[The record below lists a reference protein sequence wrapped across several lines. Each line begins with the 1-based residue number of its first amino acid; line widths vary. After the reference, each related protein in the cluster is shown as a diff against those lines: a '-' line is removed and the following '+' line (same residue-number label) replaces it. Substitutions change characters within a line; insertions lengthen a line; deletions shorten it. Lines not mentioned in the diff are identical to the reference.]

1 MWWGKSLRANLS
13 EPTNQGRYSLLRNVY
28 ENLQSPTVQSIY
40 TQFALLDFLLFR
52 LLTVFSFIYKYTKLT
67 C

>member
-28 ENLQSPTVQSIY
+28 ENLQSATVQSIY
-40 TQFALLDFLLFR
+40 TQFALLDFFALPTTDRFFFYL
-52 LLTVFSFIYKYTKLT
+52 
-67 C
+67 